1 MDFLSVLLRL
11 LAGAEKKER
20 ERVRERQG
28 KKLCFVDCRP
38 CAGGL
43 PQPLFLGLVL
53 RGGLRERRDSAT
65 ALQNEK

>member
-1 MDFLSVLLRL
+1 MDFLSVLRL

-20 ERVRERQG
+20 EERQG

-53 RGGLRERRDSAT
+53 RGGLRERRDFAM